1 MATEKNIQNASL
13 LAIGSDPDVLA
24 MRLQSGVFRSMDD
37 PHRIVKVG
45 TPGVSDSVAIVRV
58 TVTSEM
64 VGKNIAV
71 IAAAEF
77 KTLKGKQREAQI
89 KWQEAFEKR
98 GGKYRLIRSPEEMK
112 EFIDEVKRQ
121 PCGTD

>member
-24 MRLQSGVFRSMDD
+24 MRLQSGIFRSMDD
-37 PHRIVKVG
+37 PSRIVKVG
-45 TPGVSDSVAIVRV
+45 TPGVSDSIAVVRV
-58 TVTSEM
+58 KISQEM
-64 VGKNIAV
+64 VGKEVAV

-77 KTLKGKQREAQI
+77 KTPKGKQREAQI

-98 GGKYRLIRSPEEMK
+98 GGRYRLIRSSQQMK
-112 EFIDEVKRQ
+112 EFIDEIKTK
-121 PCGTD
+121 PYGD

>member
-24 MRLQSGVFRSMDD
+24 MRLQSGIFRSMDD
-37 PHRIVKVG
+37 PSRIVKVG
-45 TPGVSDSVAIVRV
+45 TPGVSDSIAIVRV
-58 TVTSEM
+58 RISQEM
-64 VGKNIAV
+64 VGKSLAV

-77 KTLKGKQREAQI
+77 KTAKGKQREAQI

-98 GGKYRLIRSPEEMK
+98 GGRYRLIRSPQQMK
-112 EFIDEVKRQ
+112 EFIDEVRTK
-121 PCGTD
+121 PYAD

>member
-24 MRLQSGVFRSMDD
+24 MRLQSGIFRSMDD
-37 PHRIVKVG
+37 PNRIVKVG
-45 TPGVSDSVAIVRV
+45 TPGVSDSVAIVKV
-58 TVTSEM
+58 TVTPDM
-64 VGKNIAV
+64 VGKSLAV

-77 KTLKGKQREAQI
+77 KTAKGKQREAQI

-98 GGKYRLIRSPEEMK
+98 GGKYRLIRSPEEMRS
-112 EFIDEVKRQ
+112 FIDEVKTK
-121 PCGTD
+121 PYGD

>member
-24 MRLQSGVFRSMDD
+24 MRLQSGIFRSMDD
-37 PHRIVKVG
+37 PSRIVKVG
-45 TPGVSDSVAIVRV
+45 TPGVSDSVAIVKV
-58 TVTSEM
+58 TVTPDM
-64 VGKNIAV
+64 VGKSLAV

-77 KTLKGKQREAQI
+77 KTQKGKQREAQV

-98 GGKYRLIRSPEEMK
+98 GGRYRLIRSPQQMK
-112 EFIDEVKRQ
+112 EFIDEVKTK
-121 PCGTD
+121 PYGD